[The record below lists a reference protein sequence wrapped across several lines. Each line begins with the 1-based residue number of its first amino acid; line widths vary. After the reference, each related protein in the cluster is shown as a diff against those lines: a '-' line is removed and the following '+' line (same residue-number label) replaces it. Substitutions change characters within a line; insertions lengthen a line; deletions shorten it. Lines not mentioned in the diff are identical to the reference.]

1 MIKGLKIC
9 GISDLEILK
18 YILNHQYPPK
28 FIGFIS
34 NYRKSKRF
42 VEYEKLE
49 ILTNVKKKNTN
60 FVSVLVNPDD
70 KILEKMKK
78 LNFDYYQLYDVGP
91 ERTKEIKEKYKMNI
105 ITALT
110 IQNQRDVNKYKDYL
124 GITDIILFDGKGY
137 EKSIGFN
144 HQLLNS
150 VPNSVN
156 KMIAG
161 NIKIEDIASF
171 ENKNI
176 FIDLSGALENEM
188 GKKDIKKIN
197 KLLNLAILE

>member
-9 GISDLEILK
+9 GISDLETLK

-42 VEYEKLE
+42 VEYERLKV
-49 ILTNVKKKNTN
+49 LTNVEKKNSN

-70 KILEKMKK
+70 KTLEKIKK

-91 ERTKEIKEKYKMNI
+91 ERTKEIKKKYKMNI

-137 EKSIGFN
+137 EKSIGFD

-161 NIKIEDIASF
+161 NIKIEDIANF

-176 FIDLSGALENEM
+176 FIDLSGALENEV

-197 KLLNLAILE
+197 KLLNLAIL